1 MKNYTF
7 LVQKTQKIVSSKKF
21 FCTNLLSP
29 PCGGVDWN
37 MFCFHPLFCRLI
49 VTTLRWCGL
58 KCFIWAYRYLL
69 FLSPPCGGVDWNL
82 VYLAKKAIDKLSP
95 PCGGVDWNRIIDVSC
110 IDYKRHHLAVVWI
123 EILLCLNTINSRTVT
138 TLRWCGLKF
147 LTVHGL
153 CCWLA
158 SPPCGGVDWNFLD
171 CGFERTSKASPPCGG
186 VDWNPARTL

>member
-95 PCGGVDWNRIIDVSC
+95 PCGGVDWNFAVFKYDQFT
-110 IDYKRHHLAVVWI
+110 YRHHLAVVWI
-123 EILLCLNTINSRTVT
+123 EISDGSRVMLLACVT

-147 LTVHGL
+147 PGL
-153 CCWLA
+153 WVWA
-158 SPPCGGVDWNFLD
+158 YQ
-171 CGFERTSKASPPCGG
+171 
-186 VDWNPARTL
+186 